1 MPRNFPGWIAGRGT
15 AARHPSAHPA
25 DAALWCTEHH
35 EPGMSR
41 ELNAGTVRFAAK
53 GLMALVTV
61 YSALATHSLWQASR
75 SYLVRGQ
82 QLCAVLHDASASTRS
97 PGAAQT
103 RRLNESSAAWSVEAR
118 YSYQFSGKT
127 YAARGVWPW
136 GPGADKAVVLG
147 AVRDLRAQQAQ
158 HGCVSVT
165 VDSQAPERAVL
176 FTAPLS
182 EMMRQWLLTPI
193 LVFAALLAVDGLS
206 AWFERRQ
213 AAASS

>member
-1 MPRNFPGWIAGRGT
+1 
-15 AARHPSAHPA
+15 
-25 DAALWCTEHH
+25 
-35 EPGMSR
+35 MSR

-53 GLMALVTV
+53 GLMVLVTV

-82 QLCAVLHDASASTRS
+82 QLCAVLHDARPSTRS
-97 PGAAQT
+97 PGPAQK
-103 RRLNESSAAWSVEAR
+103 RHLDGDGGAWSVDAR
-118 YSYQFSGKT
+118 YSYQFGGKA

-136 GPGADKAVVLG
+136 GSGADKAGVLN
-147 AVRDLRAQQAQ
+147 ALQELRRQEQN
-158 HGCVSVT
+158 GCVSVT

-193 LVFAALLAVDGLS
+193 LLFAALLAVDGLA
-206 AWFERRQ
+206 AWFEQRR
-213 AAASS
+213 AVAS